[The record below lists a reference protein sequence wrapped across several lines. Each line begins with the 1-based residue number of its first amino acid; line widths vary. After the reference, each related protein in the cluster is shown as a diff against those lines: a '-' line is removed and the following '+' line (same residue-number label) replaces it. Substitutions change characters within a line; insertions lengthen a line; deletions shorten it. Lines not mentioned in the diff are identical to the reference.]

1 MTRLVIAAASLA
13 FVLSTFPAG
22 AQTCPRGWKTAAGAC
37 VQSCPGGYEDRGQTC
52 EYRRQGGG
60 GGN

>member
-1 MTRLVIAAASLA
+1 MRQLFVAGAALA
-13 FVLSTFPAG
+13 LALSPMAAG
-22 AQTCPRGWKTAAGAC
+22 AQVCPRGWKTAAGAC